1 MYHLRVT
8 LATARRIIEQLEHD
22 KRTIA
27 LMFVAPSVL
36 MSLLWWVFS
45 DHTKAF
51 DAIAPAMLGVFPFV
65 IMFLVTSIT
74 TLRERTSGTMERLM
88 AMPVGKGDIIMGYA
102 LAFSLFGI
110 IQSLITSSVAIYL
123 LGMDAT
129 GPQWFIVLV
138 AIVDTLLGV
147 ALGLFTSAFARTE
160 FQAMQFL
167 PAFIFPQV
175 IVCGLFVPL
184 AQLPDIL
191 EKIAYWLPLT
201 YAVDALNRVTQQ
213 ADIVT
218 EMWRDVAVVVA
229 FIVAALI
236 LASLTL
242 RRRTS

>member
-8 LATARRIIEQLEHD
+8 FATARRIIEQLGHD

-27 LMFVAPSVL
+27 LMFVAPSIL

-45 DHTKAF
+45 DHTKIF
-51 DAIAPAMLGVFPFV
+51 NNVAPAMLGVFPFV

-74 TLRERTSGTMERLM
+74 TLRERTGGTMERLM

-102 LAFSLFGI
+102 VAFSLFGI
-110 IQSLITSSVAIYL
+110 IQSLVTSSVAIYL
-123 LGMDAT
+123 LKMDVA
-129 GPQWFIVLV
+129 GPQWFVVLV
-138 AIVDTLLGV
+138 AVIDTLLGV

-160 FQAMQFL
+160 FQAVQFL
-167 PAFIFPQV
+167 PALIFPQA

-213 ADIVT
+213 ADIVG
-218 EMWRDVAVVVA
+218 EMWRDVVVISI
-229 FIVAALI
+229 FIVIALV

-242 RRRTS
+242 RRRKK